1 MYRAILFVKIMK
13 ALISILL
20 PVVLFSACSNS
31 STKQTSCG
39 SRACTDIFASIDISF
54 TNSSGAPLIVK
65 SYSVIDTRTNAAI
78 KESGDIITNPGTYV
92 VVDDSYLK
100 YLSAD
105 GDNLQVSATDSLT
118 NQTKTTIIKVSG
130 GQCACH
136 VTKISGADTVAFN

>member
-1 MYRAILFVKIMK
+1 LYRAILFVKIMK
-13 ALISILL
+13 ALVSLLL

-39 SRACTDIFASIDISF
+39 SQACTDIFESIDISY
-54 TNSSGAPLIVK
+54 TNSSGAPLMVK
-65 SYSVIDTRTNAAI
+65 GFSVIDTRTNTAI

-92 VVDDSYLK
+92 VVHDSYLK
-100 YLSAD
+100 NLSAD